1 MRIYDLSPRLSDKTS
16 VFPGD
21 VSFRRDTAMSF
32 EAGHHL
38 ALSAVTTT
46 LHIGS
51 HADSPGHYVRRGA
64 GIDRRALGL
73 YVGQCWVTNASVGRG
88 RRVMKTDLST
98 VTIAA
103 VEGRKVSRI
112 LIGTGTFPDPE
123 KWNSDFASLQPE
135 LIHWL
140 ADHGVVLIGID
151 TPSVDPETS
160 KELEAHAALAARDL
174 AVLEGICLSGVREG
188 RYFLSAAPL
197 KIVDGDAG
205 PLRAL
210 LIEGIEGEVAPDVP
224 VTVCE
229 QTVCERGGE

>member
-1 MRIYDLSPRLSDKTS
+1 MRIYDLSPRLSEKIG

-21 VSFRRDTAMSF
+21 VSFRRETAMSF

-38 ALSAVTTT
+38 ALSAMTTT

-73 YVGQCWVTNASVGRG
+73 YVGQCWVTSVAVGRG
-88 RRVMKTDLST
+88 ERVAKSHLSVATLGVIERRQ
-98 VTIAA
+98 
-103 VEGRKVSRI
+103 VSRI

-123 KWNSDFASLQPE
+123 RWNSDFASLQPE

-160 KELEAHAALAARDL
+160 KTLDAHAALAARDL
-174 AVLEGICLSGVREG
+174 AVLEGICLGGVPEG

-197 KIVDGDAG
+197 KIADGDAG

-210 LIEGIEGEVAPDVP
+210 LIEGFECDVAHDVP

-229 QTVCERGGE
+229 RGGE

>member
-1 MRIYDLSPRLSDKTS
+1 MRIYDLSPRLSDKTG

-21 VSFRRDTAMSF
+21 VRFRRDTAMSF

-51 HADSPGHYVRRGA
+51 HADSPGHYVRRGS

-73 YVGQCWVTNASVGRG
+73 YVGQCWVANASAGRG
-88 RRVMKTDLST
+88 EQVAKMHLSAT
-98 VTIAA
+98 AITA
-103 VEGRKVSRI
+103 VERRHVSRI
-112 LIGTGTFPDPE
+112 LFRTGTFPDPE
-123 KWNSDFASLQPE
+123 NWNSDFASLCPQ

-140 ADHGVVLIGID
+140 ADHGVVLVGID

-160 KELEAHAALAARDL
+160 KTLEAHAALAARDL
-174 AVLEGICLSGVREG
+174 AVLEGICLSGVPEG

-205 PLRAL
+205 PLRAFL
-210 LIEGIEGEVAPDVP
+210 VEGLEGDVAPNVP
-224 VTVCE
+224 VI
-229 QTVCERGGE
+229 VCERGGE